1 MLLLLERSPARPSVP
16 PGATAHADP
25 VQRVLIA
32 ALDADC
38 PTDRL
43 QQINDDFERSMR
55 PALVS
60 YPGTARN

>member
-1 MLLLLERSPARPSVP
+1 MLLLLERSPVRP
-16 PGATAHADP
+16 PGPSSATVHADP
-25 VQRVLIA
+25 VLRVLGA